1 MNENNYQVASDPTSG
16 QTLEAGSDQ
25 TSVAADLGVA
35 VASAPTLGQTFAEVS
50 GPISVVG
57 AAILDH
63 AVHPRGV
70 HPAGDH
76 LTEAIGD
83 RARWTDHL
91 DGWVREGRVDRHRT
105 DLAGDRRILELILVE
120 MFG

>member
-35 VASAPTLGQTFAEVS
+35 VASAPTFGQTFAEVS
-50 GPISVVG
+50 DLTSVVG

-63 AVHPRGV
+63 VGRPRVG

-76 LTEAIGD
+76 LTVEIGD
-83 RARWTDHL
+83 RARWTGRL
-91 DGWVREGRVDRHRT
+91 DGWVQEGRVDRHRT